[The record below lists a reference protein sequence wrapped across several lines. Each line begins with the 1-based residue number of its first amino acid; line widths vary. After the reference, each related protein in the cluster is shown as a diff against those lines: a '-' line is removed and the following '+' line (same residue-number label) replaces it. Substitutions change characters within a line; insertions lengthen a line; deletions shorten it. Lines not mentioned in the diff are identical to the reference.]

1 VSEALLSMTDDLAT
15 ASERPIIV
23 KAYRTV
29 RGGAGKHIQAALPRV
44 GDLVMKYA
52 A

>member
-1 VSEALLSMTDDLAT
+1 MADARAA
-15 ASERPIIV
+15 ASGRPTVI

-29 RGGAGKHIQAALPRV
+29 RGNAAKHVEAPLPQV

-52 A
+52 C